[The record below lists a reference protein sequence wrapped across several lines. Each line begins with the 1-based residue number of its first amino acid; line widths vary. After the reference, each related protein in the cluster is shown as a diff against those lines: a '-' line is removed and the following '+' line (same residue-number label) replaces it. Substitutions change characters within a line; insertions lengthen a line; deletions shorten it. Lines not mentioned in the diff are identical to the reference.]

1 MRLEDATER
10 SENNIHVETHDRAS
24 HKYNT
29 KGRHNNLSAFMGFN
43 LEKSL
48 WINNFAE
55 KGGLYY
61 ARRITEQIPPHQYG
75 RTNRRDV
82 GSDYA

>member
-1 MRLEDATER
+1 
-10 SENNIHVETHDRAS
+10 
-24 HKYNT
+24 
-29 KGRHNNLSAFMGFN
+29 MGFN
-43 LEKSL
+43 LEKSPS
-48 WINNFAE
+48 IDNFAE

>member
-1 MRLEDATER
+1 MRLEDAAEQ
-10 SENNIHVETHDRAS
+10 SESNIQETHGRAS

-29 KGRHNNLSAFMGFN
+29 KGRHNNLSSFMGFN

-61 ARRITEQIPPHQYG
+61 AINITK
-75 RTNRRDV
+75 
-82 GSDYA
+82 